1 MSEEEKNNNNKEVKE
16 EAVKAE
22 TSEVEKTETSTKVP
36 GEDSQPSV
44 KASKEASTAEG
55 KELIAEGDLE
65 EAAAKKPAP
74 AAAKKKA
81 APKKPKGPEI
91 ENLVVSSSPH
101 ILTDQSVPKIMHN
114 VIMAL
119 LPCAAAGVY
128 FFGVPALLLMTT
140 CIISCMVTEYVTL
153 KMRGRKAPLH
163 DGSAIL
169 TGLLLALTLPPNF
182 PLFGAFLGSVFAIAV
197 GKQLFGGLGL
207 NIFNPALLGRA
218 FLQATY
224 PLAITTWSSPFKSN
238 EAGVDVVSAAT
249 PLAAM
254 KFDKAP
260 MDLTDMLIGNVAGS
274 LGETSAVLI
283 ILGGLY
289 LRYLGYVNWR
299 MPLGFLGG
307 IFVFGSILNLLA
319 PGEHATGAYHLL
331 AGGTMLAAWFMVTD
345 MVTSPITPKG
355 QWIFVLGAALVTV
368 LIRLFGGLPEGVM
381 YSILFMNAFVP
392 IINNLTRPKVLGE
405 VV

>member
-1 MSEEEKNNNNKEVKE
+1 MSEEDKNNNNEEVKE
-16 EAVKAE
+16 ESPKTE
-22 TSEVEKTETSTKVP
+22 EVSKTETP
-36 GEDSQPSV
+36 AEDSQPSV
-44 KASKEASTAEG
+44 KASKEAETSGEG
-55 KELIAEGDLE
+55 KSIIAEGDLE
-65 EAAAKKPAP
+65 EAAAKKDKPAVKKKP
-74 AAAKKKA
+74 AA
-81 APKKPKGPEI
+81 KKPKGPEI

-101 ILTDQSVPKIMHN
+101 VLTDQSVPKIMHN

-119 LPCAAAGVY
+119 LPCAAFGVY
-128 FFGVPALLLMTT
+128 LFGVPALLLIIT
-140 CIISCMVTEYVTL
+140 CIVSCMVTEFVTL
-153 KMRGRKAPLH
+153 KMRGRKAPLY

-169 TGLLLALTLPPNF
+169 TGILLALTLPPNF

-224 PLAITTWSSPFKSN
+224 PLAITTWSDPLKKA
-238 EAGVDVVSAAT
+238 EAGIEVVSAAT

-260 MDLTDMLIGNVAGS
+260 MDLTDMLLGNVAGS
-274 LGETSAVLI
+274 MGETSAVLI

-307 IFVFGSILNLLA
+307 IFVFGSLLNLIA

-355 QWIFVLGAALVTV
+355 QWIFVLGAALITV
-368 LIRLFGGLPEGVM
+368 LIRVFGGLPEGVM